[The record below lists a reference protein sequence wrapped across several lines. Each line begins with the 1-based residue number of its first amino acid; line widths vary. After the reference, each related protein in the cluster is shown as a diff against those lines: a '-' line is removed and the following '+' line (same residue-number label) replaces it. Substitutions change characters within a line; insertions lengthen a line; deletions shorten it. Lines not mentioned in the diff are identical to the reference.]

1 MTQATSYDELKD
13 AISRAYPDLPRQLQR
28 IARFSL
34 ERPTELALGT
44 VAVVAE
50 SAQVQPSSL
59 IRFANAFEFSGF
71 TEMQQVFRS
80 RLVERSG
87 SYRTR
92 IEQMRRQGK
101 SADQGGVLH
110 QLVGEAVAEL
120 GQLEEGVPVA
130 DVAAAVKLICA
141 AGRVYVLAQR
151 RALPVAC
158 YLSYAF
164 SQLELKTYLLDGM
177 GGMLEESLRN
187 LTPDDVLIVT
197 SFHSY
202 SQPVID
208 AATRAHEQ
216 GIAVVAITDSPL
228 SPLKSAAQVC
238 FELGPSSDRAFR
250 SLVAPLCLAQALVV
264 AAGHHLAEAPAK
276 ARAAGGTN
284 AAKNG
289 RAPGRSGPRARP
301 RTPKNG
307 TGA

>member
-141 AGRVYVLAQR
+141 AGRVYV
-151 RALPVAC
+151 AL
-158 YLSYAF
+158 
-164 SQLELKTYLLDGM
+164 T
-177 GGMLEESLRN
+177 SLRN
-187 LTPDDVLIVT
+187 LGLRDVLIRNDDG
-197 SFHSY
+197 Y
-202 SQPVID
+202 LLDPD
-208 AATRAHEQ
+208 AA
-216 GIAVVAITDSPL
+216 I
-228 SPLKSAAQVC
+228 
-238 FELGPSSDRAFR
+238 ELIDERM
-250 SLVAPLCLAQALVV
+250 V
-264 AAGHHLAEAPAK
+264 
-276 ARAAGGTN
+276 
-284 AAKNG
+284 
-289 RAPGRSGPRARP
+289 
-301 RTPKNG
+301 
-307 TGA
+307 TG

>member
-110 QLVGEAVAEL
+110 QLVGDAVAEL

-141 AGRVYVLAQR
+141 ASRVYVLAQR
-151 RALPVAC
+151 HALPVAC

-164 SQLELKTYLLDGM
+164 SQLELKSYLLDGM

-187 LTPDDVLIVT
+187 ITPDDVLVVT

-208 AATRAHEQ
+208 AAIWAHEH

-238 FELGPSSDRAFR
+238 FELGPASDRAFR

-264 AAGHHLAEAPAK
+264 AAGHHLAEVPAK
-276 ARAAGGTN
+276 ARA
-284 AAKNG
+284 K
-289 RAPGRSGPRARP
+289 GPASTRARP
-301 RTPKNG
+301 RNPRNG
-307 TGA
+307 AGA